1 MQQAAE
7 RAVTGA
13 SGIRFKRKQEIHM
26 GLLDDLTGKAA
37 PSGGLSKPLM
47 IALGALIVGK
57 MLSGSGSSS
66 ATAGNSAPPL
76 APGAD
81 PSATEGGLLGGLGGL
96 LDKLQTAGHGDTV
109 NSWVGSGANKPIDP
123 NQLGKAL
130 GPQAVNTAA
139 QQAGVSEQEL
149 LSQLAA
155 ALPGVVDKLTAN
167 GTIPNLEQLA
177 SAFLQPKK

>member
-1 MQQAAE
+1 
-7 RAVTGA
+7 
-13 SGIRFKRKQEIHM
+13 M
-26 GLLDDLTGKAA
+26 GLLDDVMGKAA
-37 PSGGLSKPLM
+37 PGGGLSKPLM

-57 MLSGSGSSS
+57 MMSGNSSG
-66 ATAGNSAPPL
+66 AAAGNSAPPL

-81 PSATEGGLLGGLGGL
+81 PAATEGGLLGGLGGL
-96 LDKLQTAGHGDTV
+96 LEKLQTAGHGDTV

-155 ALPGVVDKLTAN
+155 ALPGVVDKLTTN